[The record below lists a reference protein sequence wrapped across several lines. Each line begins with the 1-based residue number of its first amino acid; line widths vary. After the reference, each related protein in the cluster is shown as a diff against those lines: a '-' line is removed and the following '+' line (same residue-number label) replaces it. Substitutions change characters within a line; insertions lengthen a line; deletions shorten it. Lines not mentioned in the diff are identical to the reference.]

1 MKFLL
6 ARKIGMTRVFDEDG
20 RDFAVTKVNA
30 LDSKVTQIK
39 NTEKDGYK
47 AVQITTYKN
56 SQKHKILKR
65 TEFKEDQI
73 NKFKIGDN
81 INASQFKKD
90 EIIEVSG
97 VTKGKGFAGTIKR
110 HGFHRGPSAH
120 GSKNVRKPG
129 SIGGGYPQR
138 VVKGKKMAGNIGRE
152 NRTIKNL
159 KIFDVMGSEIL
170 IYGAIPGPNKTI
182 VKLYGKGEKAQEV
195 VDHVAEEEKLA
206 QNRMLEAE
214 KIDKNKEPSIG
225 GEEAKSEDKEAIDN
239 SPDKPANEV
248 SGDKQ

>member
-1 MKFLL
+1 MKCVL
-6 ARKIGMTRVFDEDG
+6 AKKIGMTRVFDEDG
-20 RDFAVTKVNA
+20 RDFAVTRVSA

-39 NTEKDGYK
+39 NTEKDGYQ
-47 AVQITTYKN
+47 AIQITTYKN
-56 SQKHKILKR
+56 SQQDKILKQI
-65 TEFKEDQI
+65 EFKENQI
-73 NKFKIGDN
+73 TKFKIGDS

-110 HGFHRGPSAH
+110 HGFQRGPAAH

-159 KIFDVMGSEIL
+159 KIFDVLDSEIL
-170 IYGAIPGPNKTI
+170 IYGAIPGPNKAI
-182 VKLYGKGEKAQEV
+182 IKLYGKGEKAQEV
-195 VDHVAEEEKLA
+195 IDHVAEEEKLA
-206 QNRMLEAE
+206 QERMLEAE
-214 KIDKNKEPSIG
+214 KIDKNKEPNVG
-225 GEEAKSEDKEAIDN
+225 GEKTKPEDSQKVDN
-239 SPDKPANEV
+239 SPEKPADET
-248 SGDKQ
+248 SGDK